1 MESAIRLMVITMKE
15 IGKIIKEMVMVFTD
29 LIMVKFMRD
38 SGN

>member
-1 MESAIRLMVITMKE
+1 MVITIKE

-38 SGN
+38 SGK